1 MDVATDIFFHI
12 LMYVQMNRNIK
23 KAIKIVQD
31 LVQSISVDWMVADLN
46 VSLQLIIKKEEEFK
60 QTKWSDT
67 PAYVT
72 RQKSVSFTGR

>member
-23 KAIKIVQD
+23 KAIKIGQD

-60 QTKWSDT
+60 QTK
-67 PAYVT
+67 
-72 RQKSVSFTGR
+72 